1 MNKFRVLVAGLAS
14 VVMIIGC
21 ATMNEQPASRNFP
34 AICTALDRNNDGVI
48 DKEEFLAGSNNPD
61 RATQTFYQCDMNKDG
76 VISKEEALQ
85 NQKLIQNENLK
96 REVLRLVGPQ

>member
-21 ATMNEQPASRNFP
+21 ATTNEQPASRNFP

-48 DKEEFLAGSNNPD
+48 DKEEFLAGSNDPD
-61 RATQTFYQCDMNKDG
+61 QGLKTFSQCDMDKDG
-76 VISKEEALQ
+76 VVSKEEAMQ
-85 NQKLIQNENLK
+85 NQRLIQNENLK